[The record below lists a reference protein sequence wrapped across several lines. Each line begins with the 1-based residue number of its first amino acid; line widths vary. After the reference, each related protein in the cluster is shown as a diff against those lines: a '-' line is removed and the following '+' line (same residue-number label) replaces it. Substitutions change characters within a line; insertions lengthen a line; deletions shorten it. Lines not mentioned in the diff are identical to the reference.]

1 MEQVCCAV
9 CEEVRPGR
17 LSSCMGC
24 ERLVCEAC
32 LHRFRGVP
40 VPFCGVVL
48 HVEVRLCRACW
59 HEIAAWSETASCR
72 AG

>member
-1 MEQVCCAV
+1 
-9 CEEVRPGR
+9 
-17 LSSCMGC
+17 MGC